1 MPRTQIGNLTLDYF
15 EAGLGVPVIFI
26 PGITEL
32 KEAFAFQF
40 RGLEDSYRIISYDVR
55 RGLKRSTDYTLDLL
69 VQDLHKLLEALNLPN
84 AVICGHSFGG
94 LIALQFA
101 ATYPAQTDALVLVS
115 AFASPPPVP
124 QERLIGWISSTGHP
138 LHRSIGASFK
148 VHMTRLLGR
157 KTLDALA
164 MQDEAAAVRLI
175 AREAEKTSRT
185 TITQRMRIIQKTDLR
200 AMLPQIQAPTLVV
213 AGATD
218 RSFFLSSAQELYEH
232 IPKASLEV
240 IEDTGHLCFL
250 SRHDRFNAAV
260 DDFLTEHLAE
270 IS

>member
-1 MPRTQIGNLTLDYF
+1 MPRTQIGTLTLDYF
-15 EAGLGVPVIFI
+15 EAGLGVPMIFI

-69 VQDLHKLLEALNLPN
+69 VQDLRRLLEALNLPN

-232 IPKASLEV
+232 IPKAALEV